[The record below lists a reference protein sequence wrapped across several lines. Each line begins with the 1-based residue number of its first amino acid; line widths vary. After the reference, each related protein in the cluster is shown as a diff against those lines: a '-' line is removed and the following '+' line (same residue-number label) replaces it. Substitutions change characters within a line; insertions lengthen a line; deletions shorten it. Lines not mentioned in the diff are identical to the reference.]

1 MPLTPAMLA
10 IEILCLAIVA
20 IYLVAARRRLADRAA
35 YLRRFVLLAAA
46 SWVAEDSCI
55 RLYGFYHYSEE
66 WFPFVDQVPLLI
78 VLIWP
83 VVILSAA
90 ELARHLRGGE
100 SRPFALALTG
110 GALVLGDASFIEP
123 ISVQAGLWRWTE
135 PGLLGVPPIGLLGWG
150 LFAAASLGVFAA
162 SDQTR
167 RGRGAADLAAIAIAP
182 LVTHGGLLGL
192 WWGGLRWLS
201 APIPDAAAA
210 AAAWAAALLLT
221 ALSLRARARERIPVG
236 AMTSRIPAA
245 VFFLALLA
253 IHGRRSPWLVAYAL
267 AFNPPYLSLTNW
279 RGVFGAR

>member
-1 MPLTPAMLA
+1 MVA
-10 IEILCLAIVA
+10 IELICLAIVA
-20 IYLVAARRRLADRAA
+20 IYLAAARRRLADRAA
-35 YLRRFVLLAAA
+35 YLRRFVLLAVA

-55 RLYGFYHYSEE
+55 RLYGFYHYSTE
-66 WFPFVDQVPLLI
+66 WFPFLDQVPLLI

-90 ELARHLRGGE
+90 ELARHLRGDN
-100 SRPFALALTG
+100 RPLALALAG

-162 SDQTR
+162 SDR
-167 RGRGAADLAAIAIAP
+167 AGRGRGVVDLAAIAIAP
-182 LVTHGGLLGL
+182 LVTHGGLLAL
-192 WWGGLRWLS
+192 WWGALRWLS

-210 AAAWAAALLLT
+210 AVAWGAALLLT

-253 IHGRRSPWLVAYAL
+253 IHGRSSPWLVVYAL

-279 RGVFGAR
+279 RSIFGAG